1 MDKLTMF
8 DTAPAAGKVAAAP
21 VEAVDRETVQRYIE
35 VVDALKSLEAEKA
48 SIGETIKKALAETC
62 YAQSGRGGKVVLS
75 AALHGIMLT
84 LQRKSKLAPEQ
95 AASVAGVLPP
105 GALEDASTW
114 EVNAAALASL
124 PEDVLATLAKAGV
137 LSRKSALA
145 LTDTGWAAYFRDAE
159 VRAACRDAGIIP
171 VAALKSDPK
180 YVPVVVAGKVESLKM
195 EGGAK

>member
-21 VEAVDRETVQRYIE
+21 VEAVDRETVQRYLE
-35 VVDALKSLEAEKA
+35 VLDALKSLEAEKA
-48 SIGETIKKALAETC
+48 SIGEVIKRALAETC
-62 YAQSGRGGKVVLS
+62 YAQSGRGKVVLS

-84 LQRKSKLAPEQ
+84 LQRKSKLTPEQ

-124 PEDVLATLAKAGV
+124 PEDVLATLAQSGV
-137 LSRKSALA
+137 LARKPAQT
-145 LTDTGWAAYFRDAE
+145 LTEAGWAAYFRDAA
-159 VRAACRDAGIIP
+159 VRAACRDAGIAP
-171 VAALKSDPK
+171 VAALKADPK
-180 YVPVVVAGKVESLKM
+180 YVPVVVAGKVESLTM